1 MPAKPTGA
9 AKIMDVTHPRNT
21 QPDTTSRPVIVTNRP
36 MIAADP
42 MIAQS
47 AADVLTKSGA
57 EKTTSQTEVTSRGP
71 ELVVDRETDAADTSL
86 RVASSMK
93 AATQVTSADEPTK
106 IDDGL
111 VGAPPVDRAAVK
123 TIPKPV
129 VEATGQTQT
138 TLSSN
143 DAKPENLPSEP
154 DYRETTSVPRS
165 ELAFTDA
172 DSEELVDEDL
182 RPQTDEQK
190 QQKAMEALIASGKYA
205 VPIGRIAKRRARVV
219 LLVISTILLIL
230 LAIDILL
237 DMGIISLLGIPHTTF
252 FSI

>member
-1 MPAKPTGA
+1 MPAKPTGPT
-9 AKIMDVTHPRNT
+9 KVMDVTHPRNA

-47 AADVLTKSGA
+47 AADVLTKSGG
-57 EKTTSQTEVTSRGP
+57 EKSTSQTELTSRSP
-71 ELVVDRETDAADTSL
+71 ELVIDRETDVADTNL
-86 RVASSMK
+86 RAASSMK
-93 AATQVTSADEPTK
+93 ATTQVTDEPTK
-106 IDDGL
+106 ITDGL
-111 VGAPPVDRAAVK
+111 VGVPPVDRAAVK

-129 VEATGQTQT
+129 VDATGQTQAT
-138 TLSSN
+138 QPSK

-154 DYRETTSVPRS
+154 DYREATSAPHS
-165 ELAFTDA
+165 ELTFTDA

-182 RPQTDEQK
+182 QPQTDEQK

-205 VPIGRIAKRRARVV
+205 VPIGRVAKRRARAV
-219 LLVISTILLIL
+219 LLVVSTILLML
-230 LAIDILL
+230 LALDLLL
-237 DMGIISLLGIPHTTF
+237 DMGIISLQGVPHTTF

>member
-57 EKTTSQTEVTSRGP
+57 EKSVSQAELMSRSPDLVINREAESTNTSSSQTSSIKK
-71 ELVVDRETDAADTSL
+71 DT
-86 RVASSMK
+86 
-93 AATQVTSADEPTK
+93 QGTSADELTK
-106 IDDGL
+106 ATDSLI
-111 VGAPPVDRAAVK
+111 GAPPVDRASVK